1 MGNLIVSTG
10 TSAIDLAKGTIKY
23 FSGFLKE
30 TNTKTNVFMMPDLEN
45 NNEINNLFDS
55 WEDVNNIYI
64 LS

>member
-1 MGNLIVSTG
+1 MSNLIFNTG

-30 TNTKTNVFMMPDLEN
+30 STTVSNKFIMPDLEN

-55 WEDVNNIYI
+55 WEDVKLYLK